1 MLRCR
6 RGRVARR
13 PGMPIHARGGDA
25 MSNDASPA
33 ASPSGPIVTFLHL
46 SLSTSTS
53 TLSRRCRARPRPN
66 IVAELAWSSPCVF
79 VAATRRRTTCE
90 KRGLRAE
97 RRRRWCAKRP
107 GTLAGREARRR
118 RRALAGEQPQ
128 SPLGA
133 AARCGQPP
141 RVFGN
146 STGPWSFALAPR
158 RCLMAARRAAAEVQ
172 TSLDEQ
178 TLTKETLET
187 GKTCLLETGFLS
199 RRHSLGRQH
208 WYLWQH
214 PGG

>member
-25 MSNDASPA
+25 MSDDVSPA

-107 GTLAGREARRR
+107 GTLAGRGARRR
-118 RRALAGEQPQ
+118 RRTLAGEQPQ

-146 STGPWSFALAPR
+146 SMGPRTFTLAAQ
-158 RCLMAARRAAAEVQ
+158 RCLVAARRAVAEAQ
-172 TSLDEQ
+172 TI
-178 TLTKETLET
+178 
-187 GKTCLLETGFLS
+187 
-199 RRHSLGRQH
+199 
-208 WYLWQH
+208 
-214 PGG
+214 